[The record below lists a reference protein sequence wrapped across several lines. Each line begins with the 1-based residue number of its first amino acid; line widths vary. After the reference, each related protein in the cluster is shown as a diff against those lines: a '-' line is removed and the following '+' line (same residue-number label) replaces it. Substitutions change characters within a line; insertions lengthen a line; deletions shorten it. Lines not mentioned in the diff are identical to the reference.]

1 MCLMFVM
8 YPCGLTCRAAIWF
21 HIENHDVSC
30 RWMLTAPYNG
40 LSIDMRIRT
49 GRPRGV
55 APTELSFTLLFREGG
70 C

>member
-1 MCLMFVM
+1 
-8 YPCGLTCRAAIWF
+8 
-21 HIENHDVSC
+21 
-30 RWMLTAPYNG
+30 MLTAPYNG